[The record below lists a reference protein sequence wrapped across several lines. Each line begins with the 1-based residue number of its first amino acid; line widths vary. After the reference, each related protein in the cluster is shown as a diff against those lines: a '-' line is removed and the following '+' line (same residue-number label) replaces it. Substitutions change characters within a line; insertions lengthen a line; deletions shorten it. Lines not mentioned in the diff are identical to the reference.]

1 MNRDDRLFATI
12 GGTIVTA
19 AATVFLVFAGGIT
32 GPVEDRPIIRVA
44 PMPLVQTAGE
54 PSDIVPASYVE
65 PVSMTGDD
73 FVRRLA
79 SGISAHPEWVSW
91 LVTDGLVERF
101 VASVEAVADGYS
113 PSGELGFV
121 ATEHPFLVRE
131 DEGRLVIAAGTYRR
145 YNLAVEVL
153 GSVDAEAAVAILR
166 ELEPAI
172 EEARQDV
179 AWHRGSFEDR
189 LRQAIDHLLAVEVPT
204 GVIEVERRTRT
215 YTFADDDFERMS
227 DAQRH
232 LLRMGRRNAL
242 AVQAKLRNIRS
253 VFGWPASEPP
263 EAVQQAVDESK
274 DAEALEPVV
283 IAEAFVERTD
293 SEVSEEAVFSPR
305 VEPVMTVVDMP
316 VWGPSPPLMIAFEP
330 SPAPAE

>member
-32 GPVEDRPIIRVA
+32 GTIEDRSTIRVA
-44 PMPLVQTAGE
+44 PIPAEKAPRQ
-54 PSDIVPASYVE
+54 PSDVVPASFPE
-65 PVSMTGDD
+65 PAPAVGDE
-73 FVRRLA
+73 FVRALA
-79 SGISAHPEWVSW
+79 SRISAHPEWAAW

-101 VASVEAVADGYS
+101 VDSVEAVADGYS

-121 ATEHPFLVRE
+121 ATEDPFLVRE

-153 GSVDAEAAVAILR
+153 GSLDADAVVAILR

-172 EEARQDV
+172 EAAHQEV

-189 LRQAIDHLLAVEVPT
+189 LRQAIDHILEVEIPQ
-204 GVIEVERRTRT
+204 GAIEVEQRTRT
-215 YTFADDDFERMS
+215 YAYADDDLERLS

-232 LLRMGRRNAL
+232 LLRMGRQNAT
-242 AVQAKLRNIRS
+242 AVQAKLSDIRS
-253 VFGWPASEPP
+253 AFGWPARQAPA
-263 EAVQQAVDESK
+263 AVEQAVDGLESS
-274 DAEALEPVV
+274 EILEPIV
-283 IAEAFVERTD
+283 IAEASVEGR
-293 SEVSEEAVFSPR
+293 EPQAEKIVVFSPM
-305 VEPVMTVVDMP
+305 VSPAVTVVDSPAWVMNPP
-316 VWGPSPPLMIAFEP
+316 VLASMEP